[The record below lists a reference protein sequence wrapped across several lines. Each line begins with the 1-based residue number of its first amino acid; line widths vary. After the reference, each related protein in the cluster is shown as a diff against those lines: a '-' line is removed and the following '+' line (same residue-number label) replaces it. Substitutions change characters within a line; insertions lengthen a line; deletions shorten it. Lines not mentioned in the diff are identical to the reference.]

1 MPDDIHDKMMAA
13 EAKPEPAA
21 DVLKD
26 LTLIGPLHLDDAHGR
41 WMFEPQP
48 DITALEI
55 SLIMVLFVH
64 TLNLRKRL
72 GWREYL
78 TRDRSNTLTGIRA
91 VDLARHFKP
100 VE

>member
-1 MPDDIHDKMMAA
+1 MPDDP
-13 EAKPEPAA
+13 KPD

-26 LTLIGPLHLDDAHGR
+26 LTLVGPLHLDDAQGR
-41 WMFEPQP
+41 WRFDPQP
-48 DITALEI
+48 DITALELG
-55 SLIMVLFVH
+55 LIMVLFVH

-78 TRDRSNTLTGIRA
+78 TRERLYPGSSSSDVNAFCLSP
-91 VDLARHFKP
+91 DLARHFKP

>member
-1 MPDDIHDKMMAA
+1 MPDD
-13 EAKPEPAA
+13 AKPAEEI
-21 DVLKD
+21 LKD
-26 LTLIGPLHLDDAHGR
+26 LTRVGPLHLDDAQGR
-41 WMFEPQP
+41 WQFDPQP
-48 DITALEI
+48 DITALELG
-55 SLIMVLFVH
+55 LIMVLFVH

-78 TRDRSNTLTGIRA
+78 TRERMIDHTLPSGLAAPTI

>member
-1 MPDDIHDKMMAA
+1 MPDD
-13 EAKPEPAA
+13 EKPNLGI
-21 DVLKD
+21 LKD
-26 LTLIGPLHLDDAHGR
+26 LTLVGPLHLDDAQGR
-41 WMFEPQP
+41 WQFDPQP
-48 DITALEI
+48 DITALEL

-78 TRDRSNTLTGIRA
+78 TRDRDVGLIAKDGSAPPIKLVSCN
-91 VDLARHFKP
+91 LARHFKP